1 MKHERIKTNG
11 IHLHVVTDGPE
22 KGPLVLMLHGF
33 PEFWYSWRNQIP
45 FFAERG
51 FRVWAPDQRGYNES
65 DKPEGVAA
73 YNIDELAKDVLGLM
87 DAAGREKVYLV
98 GHDWGAAVAWWVA
111 MRYPERLHKLA
122 VLNVPHP
129 VVMERTLRSS
139 FKQLRKS
146 WYIFFFQIPF
156 LPELG
161 FKRRDGRVMAGLLR
175 KTSRRGSFS
184 EEDLQKYRE
193 AWAKPG
199 ATTAMLNWYRAFFR
213 ARPSIPTNIRITVP
227 TLLIWGARDLAL
239 GREMTQPS
247 IDLCDDGKLVILEDA
262 THWVQHDE
270 PARVNQLLGDF
281 LPNPSLS

>member
-1 MKHERIKTNG
+1 MKHDRIKTNG
-11 IHLHVVTDGPE
+11 VSLHVVTDGPE

-33 PEFWYSWRNQIP
+33 PEYWYSWRHQIP

-65 DKPEGVAA
+65 DKPDGVAA
-73 YNIDELAKDVLGLM
+73 YNVDELAKDVIGLI
-87 DAAGREKVYLV
+87 DASGRDKVYLV
-98 GHDWGAAVAWWVA
+98 GHDWGAAVAWWTA

-129 VVMERTLRSS
+129 TVMEHTMKTSL
-139 FKQLRKS
+139 KQLRKS
-146 WYIFFFQIPF
+146 WYIFFFQLPF

-161 FKRRDGRVMAGLLR
+161 FKRGDGREMAEAVR
-175 KTSRRGSFS
+175 RTARRGTFS
-184 EEDLQKYRE
+184 DEDLEKYRE

-199 ATTAMLNWYRAFFR
+199 AVTAMLNWYRAVFR
-213 ARPSIPTNIRITVP
+213 ARPPTPKDIRIKVP
-227 TLLIWGARDLAL
+227 TLLIWGARDVAL
-239 GREMTQPS
+239 GREMAQPS
-247 IDLCDDGKLVILEDA
+247 VDLCDDGRLVILEEA

-270 PARVNQLLGDF
+270 PKRVNQLLGDF

>member
-1 MKHERIKTNG
+1 MKHERIRTNG
-11 IHLHVVTDGPE
+11 ISLHVVTDGPE

-45 FFAERG
+45 FFADRG
-51 FRVWAPDQRGYNES
+51 FCVWAPDQRGYHES
-65 DKPEGVAA
+65 DKPEGISA

-87 DAAGREKVYLV
+87 DAAGREKVYLI
-98 GHDWGAAVAWWVA
+98 GHDWGAAIAWWIA
-111 MRYPERLHKLA
+111 MKYPERLHKLA

-129 VVMERTLRSS
+129 VVMEHTLRTS

-146 WYIFFFQIPF
+146 WYIFFFQIPL
-156 LPELG
+156 LPELA
-161 FKRRDGRVMAGLLR
+161 FKRRDGRVMAASMRRTAR
-175 KTSRRGSFS
+175 KGSFS

-199 ATTAMLNWYRAFFR
+199 ATTGMLNWYRAFFR
-213 ARPSIPTNIRITVP
+213 ARPPIPKDVRIKVP
-227 TLLIWGARDLAL
+227 TLLIWGARDIAL

-247 IDLCDDGKLVILEDA
+247 IDLCDDGRLVILEDA